1 MVECMPLSYRQLPPE
16 EPSLRSVEPLGKPI
30 GFTKEK
36 LPPHLATL
44 SELNEYKQLLS
55 SSIVKTQ
62 LTLDGEK
69 LNTLQVDDLLKA
81 KIKRAVL
88 PEPFTST
95 VQVISVKL
103 RGHLPNDDKNDLKC
117 QVTFEWVTISGDKI
131 ASPPLKFDCNKTERS
146 DRPTTKP
153 TTKPTTTP
161 TTIPTDK
168 SSSTIISK
176 PTKVSPNPNAG
187 PKLPTKIVQLPK
199 FFKKIKQVT
208 RIPSVPLVNE
218 EASSKKTLA
227 EKPSVSS
234 AKPTVKSNLK
244 TGKPTT
250 KLGTVKPTTKTATK
264 KKL

>member
-95 VQVISVKL
+95 VQIISVKL

-153 TTKPTTTP
+153 TTITTEKPST
-161 TTIPTDK
+161 
-168 SSSTIISK
+168 TIISK
-176 PTKVSPNPNAG
+176 PTKVSPIPNAG

-218 EASSKKTLA
+218 EASSKKPLA